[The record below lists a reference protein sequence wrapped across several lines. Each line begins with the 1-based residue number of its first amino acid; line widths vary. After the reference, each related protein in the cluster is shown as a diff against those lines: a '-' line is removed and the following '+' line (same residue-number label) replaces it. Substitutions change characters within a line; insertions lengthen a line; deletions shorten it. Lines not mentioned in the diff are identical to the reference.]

1 MPTSIYHQP
10 VIDERDRIVNDD
22 YRNTL
27 QMMNNNN
34 SVGMR
39 LSDHNNIEKIIKQ
52 FEENQRILIKQ
63 GKQIRAVYE
72 LQKAT
77 NKKVTWIQK
86 EMEKNTDN
94 KQFVDLNPKVF
105 SVSNE
110 K

>member
-1 MPTSIYHQP
+1 M
-10 VIDERDRIVNDD
+10 NDD
-22 YRNTL
+22 YRSTSHVI
-27 QMMNNNN
+27 NNNN
-34 SVGMR
+34 SVDMR

-86 EMEKNTDN
+86 EMEKNTND

>member
-1 MPTSIYHQP
+1 M
-10 VIDERDRIVNDD
+10 NDD
-22 YRNTL
+22 YRNTS
-27 QMMNNNN
+27 QMVNNNN
-34 SVGMR
+34 SVGIR

-63 GKQIRAVYE
+63 GKQIRALYE

>member
-1 MPTSIYHQP
+1 M
-10 VIDERDRIVNDD
+10 
-22 YRNTL
+22 
-27 QMMNNNN
+27 
-34 SVGMR
+34 
-39 LSDHNNIEKIIKQ
+39 
-52 FEENQRILIKQ
+52 
-63 GKQIRAVYE
+63 VYE

-86 EMEKNTDN
+86 EMEKNTND

>member
-22 YRNTL
+22 YRNTS

-34 SVGMR
+34 LVGMR
-39 LSDHNNIEKIIKQ
+39 FSDHNNIEKIIKQ

-94 KQFVDLNPKVF
+94 KQFVDLNLKVF